1 MTSITQA
8 FQTFKENLEPTGIQV
23 NTISTRQTHIREVV
37 EAGMTVIDSFLTG
50 SYSRS
55 TLIAPL
61 KKADVDIFMVLDS
74 SYFHH
79 YNGQNGGP
87 GGLLDVLKRT
97 LRKTYTKTPGIS
109 RNGQAVTIRFT
120 DFMVDVVPGFDR
132 KGGGFLIPN
141 SIMQSW
147 ISTDPKRHVQ
157 IVSSANAAHNG
168 QLIPLIKMIKAWNRQ
183 IDEEFCSFH
192 LEILALAALQ
202 NVTISD
208 YPSGL
213 RYFLDKGRS
222 LVSQKN
228 PDPAGYSDDIG
239 FYLNTADKV
248 EAAVSNFQ
256 AAYELALRAES
267 YALYGQIESAI
278 TTWQT
283 LLGDYFPGYG

>member
-1 MTSITQA
+1 MKSIAQV
-8 FQTFKENLEPTGIQV
+8 FQTFKQNLEPTGIQI

-50 SYSRS
+50 SYSRN

-74 SYFHH
+74 SYFYH
-79 YNGQNGGP
+79 YDGQNGGP
-87 GGLLDVLKRT
+87 GGLLDAIKRT

-120 DFMVDVVPGFDR
+120 DFVVDVVPGFNR
-132 KGGGFLIPN
+132 KEGGFLIPN

-157 IVSSANAAHNG
+157 IVSSTNATHNG
-168 QLIPLIKMIKAWNRQ
+168 QFIPLIKMIKAWNRQ
-183 IDEEFCSFH
+183 IDEEFRSFH
-192 LEILALAALQ
+192 LEVLALAALQ

-228 PDPAGYSDDIG
+228 PDPAGYGSDIG

-248 EAAVSNFQ
+248 EAAVSKFQ

-267 YALYGQIESAI
+267 YALSENIESAI
-278 TTWQT
+278 TTWKT